1 MIRGHP
7 DHVSLRSLLW
17 QQGWSEEGG
26 ESEIMEYEPWCD
38 GLFRIKIGLTIR
50 LVVSLSL
57 LDDTVL
63 HCPESISVYGTNSG
77 TSDTSSSSK
86 SSSEVV
92 GEGSGLSIGNACGG
106 CSEESSS
113 ALDGS
118 ESCIVTKDSA

>member
-26 ESEIMEYEPWCD
+26 ESEIMEYEPWCG
-38 GLFRIKIGLTIR
+38 GLFWIKIGLTIH

-77 TSDTSSSSK
+77 TSDTPSGSN

-92 GEGSGLSIGNACGG
+92 GEDSGVSIGNACGG
-106 CSEESSS
+106 CSEESDPV
-113 ALDGS
+113 LGDS
-118 ESCIVTKDSA
+118 EFCIVTKDSA